1 MKEKLIFELNS
12 VYRDNMRIKGYSF
25 GEGEESACI
34 VGATRGNEVQQ
45 LYICSR
51 LINIFKQ
58 LEHQG
63 KIKYGKSVMVIP
75 TVNSHSMNIGKRFWS
90 TDNTD
95 INRMFPGYNLGET
108 TQRIAAGVFEN
119 ISSYKF
125 GIQFTSFYM
134 QGDYIPHVRVM
145 QTGFEDIELAKDFG
159 LPYVYRRNARP
170 YDTTTLNYNW
180 QLWETKA
187 FSVYTSATDKID
199 VVSAREAINA
209 VLSFLNKQG
218 IIQYRC
224 HEGFISQ
231 FIEGHLEYLSATPT
245 SIQG

>member
-1 MKEKLIFELNS
+1 ML
-12 VYRDNMRIKGYSF
+12 
-25 GEGEESACI
+25 
-34 VGATRGNEVQQ
+34 
-45 LYICSR
+45 
-51 LINIFKQ
+51 
-58 LEHQG
+58 
-63 KIKYGKSVMVIP
+63 
-75 TVNSHSMNIGKRFWS
+75 
-90 TDNTD
+90 
-95 INRMFPGYNLGET
+95 
-108 TQRIAAGVFEN
+108 
-119 ISSYKF
+119 
-125 GIQFTSFYM
+125 
-134 QGDYIPHVRVM
+134 M

-199 VVSAREAINA
+199 IVSAREAINA

-231 FIEGHLEYLSATPT
+231 FIEGHSLMNVKSATAGIFIRHADVDSRVKKGDVIAEIMDPYTGETADRVIAPQNGIVLFHVNQPLIYSQTPLFRIIPT
-245 SIQG
+245 DDLV